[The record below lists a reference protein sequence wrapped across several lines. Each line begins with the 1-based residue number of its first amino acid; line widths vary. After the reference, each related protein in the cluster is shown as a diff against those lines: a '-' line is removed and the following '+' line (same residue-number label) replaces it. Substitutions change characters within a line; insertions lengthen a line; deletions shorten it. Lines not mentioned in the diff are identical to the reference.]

1 MIQVLKK
8 QVKENA
14 NCLLNILTAENMGSM
29 CLQLFAQ
36 LNRQTVVLMQQT
48 ECGH

>member
-1 MIQVLKK
+1 MNQVLKK

-14 NCLLNILTAENMGSM
+14 NCVLNILTGENMGSM